1 METNLTDCS
10 PDLLKEA
17 ERLGGLALP
26 LEMVASLLGINM
38 YELKDAFEDYCNPL
52 RKAYIKGLADATVK
66 IREEVM
72 NLAEAGSP
80 NSIQTAAAWLT
91 AANLNI

>member
-1 METNLTDCS
+1 
-10 PDLLKEA
+10 
-17 ERLGGLALP
+17 
-26 LEMVASLLGINM
+26 MVATLLQINFF
-38 YELKDAFEDYCNPL
+38 ELRDAFEDYENPL
-52 RKAYIKGLADATVK
+52 RHAYLKGLSEATVK

-91 AANLNI
+91 AANLNID